1 MLFRR
6 LPIADA
12 VFTLDRLPAGLLAH
26 PRDRVTLGWQDRMTP
41 RARLRTEG
49 GVEFGTSLS
58 PGVVLREGDCLTL
71 EQPQL
76 VVIVHEREEPVLVA
90 RAASAVQAARWA
102 YYIGNSHQPLMVAAD
117 ALVCA
122 DLPGMEQVLTHHAI
136 PFTREQRTFTPESQ
150 GPEHHR

>member
-12 VFTLDRLPAGLLAH
+12 VFSLERLPAGLLEH
-26 PRDRVTLGWQDRMTP
+26 PRDSVTLGWQDRTAP

-49 GVEFGTSLS
+49 GVEFGTSLA
-58 PGVVLREGDCLTL
+58 PGVVLRNGDCLAL
-71 EQPQL
+71 EQPRL
-76 VVIVHEREEPVLVA
+76 VVVVRELEEPVLVA
-90 RAASAVQAARWA
+90 RTASAGQAARWA
-102 YYIGNSHQPLMVAAD
+102 YSIGNSHQPLMISDD

-122 DLPGMEQVLTHHAI
+122 DVPGMEQVLTYHAI
-136 PFTREQRTFTPESQ
+136 PFTRERRTFTPESQ

>member
-26 PRDRVTLGWQDRMTP
+26 PRDRVIIGWQDRTTP

-49 GVEFGTSLS
+49 GVEFGTALA
-58 PGVVLREGDCLTL
+58 PGVVLREGDCLAL
-71 EQPQL
+71 EQPPL
-76 VVIVHEREEPVLVA
+76 VVMVREREEAVLVA
-90 RAASAVQAARWA
+90 RTASAAQAARWA
-102 YYIGNSHQPLMVAAD
+102 YYIGNSHQPLMVTDD

-122 DLPGMEQVLTHHAI
+122 DVPGMEQVLAFHAI
-136 PFTREQRTFTPESQ
+136 PFTREQRAFTPEAQ
-150 GPEHHR
+150 GPGHHR